1 MITQELAHQLFEYR
15 DGALYWKIRASR
27 GVYAGDKVGFVHPTG
42 YRRFMYKRKGYAAH
56 RIIWLM
62 HHGNLPDQIDHK
74 DLNKLNNNIE
84 NLRAVNNAQ
93 NQQNV
98 KLRKDNTTS
107 AKNVFWNKMVKKWAV
122 IVVADKKRRNIGYF
136 KDLELADLVAT
147 MAREKYHGAF
157 ANHG

>member
-15 DGALYWKIRASR
+15 GGALYWKLRASR
-27 GVYAGDKVGFVHPTG
+27 GVYAGDKVGFVHPSG
-42 YRRFMYKRKGYAAH
+42 YRRFMYKRKGYAVH

-62 HHGNLPDQIDHK
+62 HYGNLPNEIDHK
-74 DLNKLNNNIE
+74 DSNKLNNNIE
-84 NLRAVNNAQ
+84 NLRVANNK

-98 KLRKDNTTS
+98 KLRLDNTTGV
-107 AKNVFWNKMVKKWAV
+107 KNVYWHKAEKKWTV
-122 IVVADKKRRNIGYF
+122 IVSANKKPHYFGYF

>member
-1 MITQELAHQLFEYR
+1 MNQELAHSLFEYR
-15 DGALYWKIRASR
+15 GGALYWKIKSSR
-27 GVYAGDKVGFVHPTG
+27 GVYAGDKVGYVHPTG
-42 YRRFMYKRKGYAAH
+42 YRRFMYKRKGYAVH

-62 HHGNLPDQIDHK
+62 QYGDLPSQIDHK
-74 DLNKLNNNIE
+74 DSNKLNNNVE

-107 AKNVFWNKMVKKWAV
+107 AKNVFWNKIVKKWAV
-122 IVVADKKRRNIGYF
+122 IVVANKKRHDLGYF
-136 KDLELADLVAT
+136 DNLEFADLVAT
-147 MAREKYHGAF
+147 MAREKYHGVY